1 MKFTIA
7 RKIGFG
13 FAAVLITTLVVFFI
27 TYDTLRTGRSIND
40 KINEQYNPSISA
52 LEQLK
57 STVLRSRTSITAWAF
72 HQSREDTKEKL
83 VLVQMVNEDFPSIK
97 FGIDT
102 LSVNWSE
109 GERRRKERIYKL
121 LNELLDM
128 YSVVQTTL
136 KDMRSY
142 EDAQARFEMNDYVE
156 EDGLI
161 YEKSA
166 EVIEALNELIAD
178 QRSNTTNDSIE
189 MIKAFNT
196 LESYLRY
203 MSVILF
209 IFGVVIATITVRS
222 IVKPVLKLREIL
234 LSLSKGII
242 PEHAEVNT
250 GDEIGEM
257 SKALDLL
264 VLGLRRTTEFSREVG
279 YGNFEIDYQPLSDD
293 DVLGKALM
301 SMRDGLRESELQKLE
316 NERILEEKVEER
328 TKEVVKQKN
337 KIEKQNQQR
346 KELLDNITAS
356 IRYAKSLQDAILPS
370 DQYINSLLPE
380 NFIFFKPKDIV
391 SGDFYYLAQRKDKI
405 LFAAVD
411 CTGHGVPGAFM
422 SLVGHNALSRAVSE
436 SQDFDPASMLVSL
449 SKYAAK
455 ALNRTAGSIS
465 GRDGM
470 DIALCIYEPTTGT
483 MQYAGAFCPLYIVRN
498 SEMIVYQPD
507 KIVIGSVEQ
516 SDKMFETKTI
526 QLEHGDMIYI
536 FSDGYADQFGGN
548 QGRKL
553 MRATFRE
560 MLRTIA
566 TKPCSEQHEFL
577 GANLETWRRGQQSVA
592 EQVDD
597 ILVMGVRHLSSK
609 R

>member
-1 MKFTIA
+1 MKFTIG

-13 FAAVLITTLVVFFI
+13 FAAVLITTLVVFFL
-27 TYDTLRTGRSIND
+27 TYDTLRTGRTIND

-83 VLVQMVNEDFPSIK
+83 VLVNMVKDEIPALK
-97 FGIDT
+97 FGLDS
-102 LSVNWSE
+102 LSQSWSD

-121 LNELLDM
+121 LDELLYM

-136 KDMRSY
+136 TDMRSY
-142 EDAQARFEMNDYVE
+142 DDAQARFEMNDYVE

-166 EVIEALNELIAD
+166 EVIGALNELIAD
-178 QRSNTTNDSIE
+178 QKRNTTNDSVV

-196 LESYLRY
+196 LEGYLRY
-203 MSVILF
+203 MSVFLF
-209 IFGVVIATITVRS
+209 IFGLFIASITVRS
-222 IVKPVLKLREIL
+222 IVKPVMKLKQTL
-234 LSLSKGII
+234 LNLSKGII
-242 PEHAEVNT
+242 PDTAEVKT

-257 SKALDLL
+257 SLALDLL
-264 VLGLRRTTEFSREVG
+264 VKGLRRTTEFSRQVG
-279 YGNFEIDYQPLSDD
+279 QGNFEVDYEPLSEE
-293 DVLGKALM
+293 DVLGKALI

-316 NERILEEKVEER
+316 NERNLEEKVAER
-328 TKEVVKQKN
+328 TQEVVKQKN

-370 DQYINSLLPE
+370 DQYINSLLPD

-391 SGDFYYLAQRKDKI
+391 SGDFYFVSQKNGKV
-405 LFAAVD
+405 LFASVD

-422 SLVGHNALSRAVSE
+422 SLVGHNALSRAVGE
-436 SQDFDPASMLVSL
+436 SYDFDPSGILMSL

-455 ALNRTAGSIS
+455 ALNRTAESVS

-470 DIALCIYEPTTGT
+470 DIAICIYDPDAGT
-483 MQYAGAFCPLYIVRN
+483 LQYAGAFCPLYIVRN
-498 SEMIVYQPD
+498 EKVLVFEPD
-507 KIVIGSVEQ
+507 KIVIGSVEKHVRKFNTQ
-516 SDKMFETKTI
+516 TV
-526 QLEHGDMIYI
+526 QLENEDMIYI
-536 FSDGYADQFGGN
+536 FSDGYADQFGGK
-548 QGRKL
+548 QGRKY
-553 MRATFRE
+553 MRANFRE
-560 MLRTIA
+560 MLRKIA
-566 TKPCSEQHEFL
+566 SKPSKEQYDLL
-577 GANLETWRRGQQSVA
+577 GTNLDSWRRGQQTVA

-597 ILVMGVRHLSSK
+597 ILIMGVRHK
-609 R
+609 AKN

>member
-13 FAAVLITTLVVFFI
+13 FAAVLITTLVVFFL
-27 TYDTLRTGRSIND
+27 TYDTLKTGRSIND

-83 VLVQMVNEDFPSIK
+83 VLVQMINDEIPSLK

-102 LSVNWSE
+102 LSTDWSD

-121 LNELLDM
+121 LDELLAT

-142 EDAQARFEMNDYVE
+142 DDAQARFEMNDYVE

-161 YEKSA
+161 YAKSA
-166 EVIEALNELIAD
+166 EVIDALNELIAD

-203 MSVILF
+203 MSAILF
-209 IFGVVIATITVRS
+209 MFGVVIATITVRS
-222 IVKPVLKLREIL
+222 IVKPVRKLREIL

-264 VLGLRRTTEFSREVG
+264 VQGLRRTTEFSRQVG

-370 DQYINSLLPE
+370 AQYINSLLPE

-436 SQDFDPASMLVSL
+436 SQDFDPASMLMSL

-455 ALNRTAGSIS
+455 ALNRTAESIS

-470 DIALCIYEPTTGT
+470 DIALCIYEPSAGT
-483 MQYAGAFCPLYIVRN
+483 LQYAGAFCPLYIVRN
-498 SEMIVYQPD
+498 GEIIVYQPD
-507 KIVIGSVEQ
+507 KIVIGSIEKN
-516 SDKMFETKTI
+516 DKMFETKTI
-526 QLEHGDMIYI
+526 QLEHGDMIYV

-553 MRATFRE
+553 MRANFRE
-560 MLRTIA
+560 MLRSMA
-566 TKPCSEQHEFL
+566 GKSCSEQHEFL
-577 GANLETWRRGQQSVA
+577 SSNLETWRRGQQSVA

-597 ILVMGVRHLSSK
+597 ILVMGVRHIS
-609 R
+609 RN